1 MKPLNPKTR
10 AALAGAAVLA
20 ALVVVSRPAARADH
34 PATWHDPG
42 ESDAWADADAAE
54 QYQEL
59 DDQAR
64 QVTRRLTEKV
74 ALAEALACGEEKL
87 DEVAARFRELNGP
100 GRDVYR
106 ALADEYPTAGEEEL
120 AYRQVIA
127 FVRMAA
133 RAGRSGA
140 SVVVRRLET
149 EFAVRYPAAPRSE
162 VR

>member
-1 MKPLNPKTR
+1 MKPLNPRTR
-10 AALAGAAVLA
+10 AARAWAPVPA
-20 ALVVVSRPAARADH
+20 ALVVRPRPTARDDH

-59 DDQAR
+59 DAQAR

-100 GRDVYR
+100 GRD
-106 ALADEYPTAGEEEL
+106 G
-120 AYRQVIA
+120 
-127 FVRMAA
+127 
-133 RAGRSGA
+133 
-140 SVVVRRLET
+140 
-149 EFAVRYPAAPRSE
+149 
-162 VR
+162 